1 MFLCFDLHRLK
12 GDEPFQGLERS
23 HTVIAYH
30 FISSNSYITIDDI
43 DLLENVLQILLEI
56 GFHKSPQ

>member
-1 MFLCFDLHRLK
+1 MFLYFDLHRLK